1 LRERE
6 GEADEREPI
15 RATPTGPSSSD
26 ALGTAPIRF
35 KAIPQRGS
43 PASTSRRP
51 ARSSRRWARVA

>member
-15 RATPTGPSSSD
+15 RATPTGSSSSD

-35 KAIPQRGS
+35 KAIRSAAARRQCRGARLGVRDDGR
-43 PASTSRRP
+43 ASL
-51 ARSSRRWARVA
+51 